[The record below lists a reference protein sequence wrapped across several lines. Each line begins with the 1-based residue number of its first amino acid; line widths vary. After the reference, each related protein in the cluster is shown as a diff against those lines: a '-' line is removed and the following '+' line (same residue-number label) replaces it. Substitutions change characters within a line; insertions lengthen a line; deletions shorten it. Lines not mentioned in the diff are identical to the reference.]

1 MNSNFKTCNRHST
14 IYICGMPIFLRFCLK
29 EANISLIT
37 VSDVTGEKYEPED
50 SVYFKNA
57 KQSASYVLWGAKLL
71 DVFPTSDKVF
81 VFVFSKSDH
90 DKYKVRWNNHEE

>member
-1 MNSNFKTCNRHST
+1 MC
-14 IYICGMPIFLRFCLK
+14 YLL
-29 EANISLIT
+29 LT
-37 VSDVTGEKYEPED
+37 VSYTTGIKYEPED

-81 VFVFSKSDH
+81 VFVFSKEDH
-90 DKYKVRWNNHEE
+90 NKYKMKWNNYEG

>member
-1 MNSNFKTCNRHST
+1 MDTKGR
-14 IYICGMPIFLRFCLK
+14 
-29 EANISLIT
+29 NILYTKSE
-37 VSDVTGEKYEPED
+37 VTGLRYEPEN

-81 VFVFSKSDH
+81 VFVFSKDDH
-90 DKYKVRWNNHEE
+90 EKYKTKWNNHEE

>member
-1 MNSNFKTCNRHST
+1 M
-14 IYICGMPIFLRFCLK
+14 
-29 EANISLIT
+29 IT
-37 VSDVTGEKYEPED
+37 VSDVTGERYEPEN

-90 DKYKVRWNNHEE
+90 EKSDHEKYKMRWNNHEE

>member
-1 MNSNFKTCNRHST
+1 MVT
-14 IYICGMPIFLRFCLK
+14 I
-29 EANISLIT
+29 
-37 VSDVTGEKYEPED
+37 SDVTGQKYEPEE

-71 DVFPTSDKVF
+71 DVFPTSDKIF

-90 DKYKVRWNNHEE
+90 EKYKIKWNNHEIGRAHV

>member
-1 MNSNFKTCNRHST
+1 MCNRHST
-14 IYICGMPIFLRFCLK
+14 IYISGMPIFYDFIK
-29 EANISLIT
+29 GAKYYLIT
-37 VSDVTGEKYEPED
+37 VSEVTGERYEPED

-90 DKYKVRWNNHEE
+90 EKYKVKWNNHEE

>member
-1 MNSNFKTCNRHST
+1 M
-14 IYICGMPIFLRFCLK
+14 
-29 EANISLIT
+29 IT
-37 VSDVTGEKYEPED
+37 VSDVTGERYEPEN

-81 VFVFSKSDH
+81 VFVFSNSDH
-90 DKYKVRWNNHEE
+90 EKFKIKWIFKKRWEAIFGVTNRSELDSN